1 MVNSMLKAK
10 GTIKV
15 ESKESRIVVEMGSG
29 IIDFYESL
37 IRKEYWIQLQKPL
50 HGAHISIALA
60 SKHKNVNWQ
69 RAEYYDG
76 EEIEFEYDPYL
87 VRGGYTKGFIMFYLK
102 VYSEQI
108 DKMKK
113 ELNIVDGEGF
123 RGIHLTIGSS
133 MKSGSKPVLYWP
145 EMITVKN

>member
-1 MVNSMLKAK
+1 MLKAK

-15 ESKESRIVVEMGSG
+15 ESRKSRIVVETGSDILDYYG
-29 IIDFYESL
+29 WFLS
-37 IRKEYWIQLQKPL
+37 REYWIKLQKPL
-50 HGAHISIALA
+50 HDAHITVCFHRY
-60 SKHKNVNWQ
+60 HKDVDWKK
-69 RAEYYDG
+69 AEYYDG

-87 VRGGYTKGFIMFYLK
+87 IRGGYTKGFIMFYLK

-113 ELNIVDGEGF
+113 ELNIVDGDSYHGL
-123 RGIHLTIGSS
+123 HLTVANG
-133 MKSGSKPVLYWP
+133 KNGNVQPYWP